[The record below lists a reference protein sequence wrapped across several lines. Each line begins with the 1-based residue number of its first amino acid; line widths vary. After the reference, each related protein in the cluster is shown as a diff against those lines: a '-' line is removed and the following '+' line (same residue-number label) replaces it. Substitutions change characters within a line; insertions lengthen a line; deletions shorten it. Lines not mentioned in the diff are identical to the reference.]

1 MNLRKTA
8 FLLAAASLLPIGV
21 LAAPAG
27 AATAPGQCK
36 KLVTKTSGSK
46 INATLSKCTPLSA
59 TGGTGAGTFTSTGA
73 PSGTLN
79 ISIKWAAGKG
89 TTKANLKFATQASKG
104 KCPVGSTARYKITGQ
119 VTGGTGVAFK
129 TIKKGQPVTG
139 SVCVGAKGYTLE
151 PGSALKF

>member
-1 MNLRKTA
+1 MKLRKTA
-8 FLLAAASLLPIGV
+8 LLLAAASLLPIGV

-27 AATAPGQCK
+27 AATAPGKCT
-36 KLVTKTSGSK
+36 KLVTKTSGAK
-46 INATLSKCTPLSA
+46 INATLSKCTPA
-59 TGGTGAGTFTSTGA
+59 AVTGGTGTGTFTSTGA

-89 TTKANLKFATQASKG
+89 TTKANLKFATQPSKG
-104 KCPVGSTARYKITGQ
+104 KCPAGTTARYKITGQ
-119 VTGGTGVAFK
+119 VTGGAGVAFK

-151 PGSALKF
+151 PGSVLKF